1 MGRKG
6 NRQHMKR
13 LAAPRLWPVH
23 RKKAVWAVKPS
34 PGPHPMGECLPL
46 QVIIRDILDYAKTGK
61 EAKKII
67 TDGKIIVDGRVIKD
81 RRFPVGLMD
90 VIEIPDLEELY
101 RLLPKYRKGLML
113 QPIGAEEK
121 NFKLCKVIG
130 KTTIK
135 GGKTQFN
142 LYDGRN
148 LVLVEGRDYSEEE
161 EESETEI
168 ISFNDI
174 KVNDVLKISIPNQ
187 KFEEYI
193 KLEEG
198 VIGLIVG
205 GKNAGRFGVIKDITK
220 GLMRSLNLITIETET
235 EPIMTPLDFV
245 FVVGK
250 ETPLIK
256 LPDW

>member
-67 TDGKIIVDGRVIKD
+67 TDGKIIVDGRVRKD

-101 RLLPKYRKGLML
+101 RVLPKYRKGLVL
-113 QPIGAEEK
+113 QPIEAEEK

>member
-13 LAAPRLWPVH
+13 LAAPRLWPIH
-23 RKKAVWAVKPS
+23 RKEAIWTVKPS
-34 PGPHPMGECLPL
+34 PGPHPKKECLPL
-46 QVIIRDILDYAKTGK
+46 QVIIRDILEYAKTGK
-61 EAKKII
+61 EAKRII
-67 TDGKIIVDGRVIKD
+67 TDGKIKVDGRVRKD

-90 VIEIPDLEELY
+90 LIEIPDLGELY
-101 RLLPKYRKGLML
+101 RVLPKYRKGLVL
-113 QPIGAEEK
+113 QPIEAEEK
-121 NFKLCKVIG
+121 DFKLCKVIR

-142 LYDGRN
+142 LHDGRN
-148 LVLVEGRDYSEEE
+148 LVLVEEREYGKEE
-161 EESETEI
+161 EESKTER
-168 ISFNDI
+168 ISLNDI
-174 KVNDVLKISIPNQ
+174 KVNDVLKITIPNQ

-205 GKNAGRFGVIKDITK
+205 GKNAGRYGVIKEIK
-220 GLMRSLNLITIETET
+220 KELMRSLNLITIETET
-235 EPIMTPLDFV
+235 ELVMTPLDFV

-250 ETPLIK
+250 EEPLIK
-256 LPDW
+256 LTD

>member
-1 MGRKG
+1 
-6 NRQHMKR
+6 MKR

-23 RKKAVWAVKPS
+23 RKKAVWTVKPS
-34 PGPHPMGECLPL
+34 PGPHPMRECLPL

-67 TDGKIIVDGRVIKD
+67 TDGKIIVDGSVRKD

-90 VIEIPDLEELY
+90 VIEIPGLEKLY
-101 RLLPKYRKGLML
+101 RVLPKYRKGLVL
-113 QPIGAEEK
+113 QPIEAEEK

-142 LYDGRN
+142 LHDGRN
-148 LVLVEGRDYSEEE
+148 LFLVEGRDYSEEE
-161 EESETEI
+161 ESETEI
-168 ISFNDI
+168 ISLNDI

-235 EPIMTPLDFV
+235 EPVMTPLDFV